1 MFYRI
6 RDSYFSWVEAF
17 SSWWVHVRW
26 TDGLKALPMMMA
38 LDALTD
44 IDRADHNAL
53 HSANAPTRHRARLQ
67 PAQACFAI
75 FSVLCSTWG
84 RRPFMFS
91 PQSTLG
97 RLAVKWLQLVWR
109 HHHPLII
116 ARQNSNE
123 LKMTWLNV
131 VGSRR
136 HRSIFCSQVIKSDDN
151 TQEHNESAGANLFW
165 RKPKKIWSYSALYE
179 DNTPHMCT
187 TLILENKII
196 EHCVKW

>member
-1 MFYRI
+1 MPSPISTGPTIMRCTLLMPQHAIVPGSIQPRHVLPYSVFC
-6 RDSYFSWVEAF
+6 A
-17 SSWWVHVRW
+17 VHED
-26 TDGLKALPMMMA
+26 DGPSCFRPKVLL
-38 LDALTD
+38 
-44 IDRADHNAL
+44 ADL
-53 HSANAPTRHRARLQ
+53 S
-67 PAQACFAI
+67 
-75 FSVLCSTWG
+75 
-84 RRPFMFS
+84 
-91 PQSTLG
+91 
-97 RLAVKWLQLVWR
+97 VKWLQLVWR

-123 LKMTWLNV
+123 LKITWQNV

-136 HRSIFCSQVIKSDDN
+136 HRSIFCSQVIKCDDN

-187 TLILENKII
+187 TLMLENKII